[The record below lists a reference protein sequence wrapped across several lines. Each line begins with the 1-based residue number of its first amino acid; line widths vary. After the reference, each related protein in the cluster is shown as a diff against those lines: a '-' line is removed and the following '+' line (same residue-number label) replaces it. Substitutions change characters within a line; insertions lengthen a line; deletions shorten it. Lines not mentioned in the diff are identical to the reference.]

1 MSDPNRKL
9 AAARDDLRAYHEQ
22 QQAALANYFA
32 LEKRA
37 DKLRVNLSAVET
49 EQRAALAELTRST
62 DAGTAARLT
71 GASVKHARESLAH
84 LPGPAGPGVVM
95 SPGTDR

>member
-22 QQAALANYFA
+22 QQAALATYFA

-37 DKLRVNLSAVET
+37 DKLRVNLSAVES
-49 EQRAALAELTRST
+49 EQRAALAELARST

-84 LPGPAGPGVVM
+84 LPSLAGPEVAM